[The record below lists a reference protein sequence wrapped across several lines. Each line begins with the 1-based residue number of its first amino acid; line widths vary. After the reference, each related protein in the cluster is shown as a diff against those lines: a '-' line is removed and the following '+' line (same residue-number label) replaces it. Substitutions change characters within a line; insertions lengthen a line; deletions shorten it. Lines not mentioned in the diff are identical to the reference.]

1 MSRPP
6 HGGNISRRGAESAE
20 TGFEGKHPL
29 PDCSIESIFPGVL
42 SEVARRTS
50 QAHSVVSARSYS
62 WLRYTATTA
71 ISLKS

>member
-6 HGGNISRRGAESAE
+6 RGGIISRRGAESAGA
-20 TGFEGKHPL
+20 GFEGKHPL
-29 PDCSIESIFPGVL
+29 PDCPIELILPGVL

-50 QAHSVVSARSYS
+50 QAHSVVSARSYP
-62 WLRYTATTA
+62 WLRYTATIA